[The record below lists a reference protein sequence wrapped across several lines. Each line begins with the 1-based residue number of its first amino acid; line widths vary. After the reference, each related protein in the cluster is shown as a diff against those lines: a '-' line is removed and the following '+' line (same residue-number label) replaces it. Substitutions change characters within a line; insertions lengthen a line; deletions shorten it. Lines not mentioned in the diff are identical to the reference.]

1 MLDDDGYSDSLLE
14 EFDEIA
20 WYLANFAG
28 NASIM
33 LENGDEDG
41 FTDLIERS
49 SIDLYDY
56 RRGKPL
62 KFDEKWLEAEPEC
75 SEKPIPRRK
84 MNGWT
89 IY

>member
-1 MLDDDGYSDSLLE
+1 MLDDDGYSDGLLE

-20 WYLANFAG
+20 SYLANFAG

-41 FTDLIERS
+41 FTDLVARS

-56 RRGKPL
+56 KRGKPL
-62 KFDEKWLEAEPEC
+62 KFDEKWLEVEPEC